1 MTLLVTYLLLTLI
14 LSFMCS
20 LLEATLLSSTS
31 SYIESLDKKGY
42 SPKTVDLAKDVKQ
55 NIDKSI
61 SSILTLNTFANT
73 MGAAGVGAQ
82 AAIIFGSNWQAV
94 IAFVLTLMVLFISEI
109 FPKTLGAIYWRKF
122 IVPAAYIISFM
133 IKITYPFIFLAT
145 FITNALQKGR
155 KNEANF
161 SKDEIITIVDM
172 SEKEGILQAK
182 ESILI
187 KNLFKLRNIKAKD
200 IMTPRT
206 VVFAFDSKTTVK
218 EALLNDNLYVYSRIP
233 VYNESIDDIMGMVF
247 KQTILEKRVKKKKNT
262 LLKDIMVPVHKVPEN
277 LSVSVLFDMFIRM
290 KMHLFVVQD
299 EYGQTSGI
307 VTLED
312 TLETMLGIEIVDEM
326 DQVTDMQEFAKDENK
341 RLQRLQRV

>member
-1 MTLLVTYLLLTLI
+1 
-14 LSFMCS
+14 MCS

-94 IAFVLTLMVLFISEI
+94 IAFILTLMVLFISEI

-122 IVPAAYIISFM
+122 IVPAVYIISFM
-133 IKITYPFIFLAT
+133 VKITYPFIFIAT
-145 FITNALQKGR
+145 FITNTLQKGR
-155 KNEANF
+155 KNEVNF

-172 SEKEGILQAK
+172 SEKEGVLQAK

-187 KNLFKLRNIKAKD
+187 KNLFKLKNIKAKD

-206 VVFAFDSKTTVK
+206 VVFAFDSKTTLK

-233 VYNESIDDIMGMVF
+233 VYNESIDDIAGVVF
-247 KQTILEKRVKKKKNT
+247 KQTILEKRVKKKKKT

-277 LSVSVLFDMFIRM
+277 ISVSTLFDMFIRM
-290 KMHLFVVQD
+290 KMHLFIVQD
-299 EYGQTSGI
+299 EYGQTSGV

-312 TLETMLGIEIVDEM
+312 ALETLLGIEIVDEM

-341 RLQRLQRV
+341 RLQRL

>member
-94 IAFVLTLMVLFISEI
+94 IAFILTLMVLFISEI

-122 IVPAAYIISFM
+122 IVPAVYIISFM
-133 IKITYPFIFLAT
+133 VKITYPFIFIAT

-155 KNEANF
+155 KNEVNF

-172 SEKEGILQAK
+172 SEKEGVLQAK

-187 KNLFKLRNIKAKD
+187 KNLFKLKNIKAKD

-206 VVFAFDSKTTVK
+206 VVFAFDSKTTLK

-233 VYNESIDDIMGMVF
+233 VYNESIDDIAGVVF
-247 KQTILEKRVKKKKNT
+247 KQTILEKRVKKKKKT
-262 LLKDIMVPVHKVPEN
+262 LLKDIIVPVHKVPEN
-277 LSVSVLFDMFIRM
+277 ISVSTLFDMFIRM
-290 KMHLFVVQD
+290 KMHLFIVQD
-299 EYGQTSGI
+299 EYGQTSGV

-312 TLETMLGIEIVDEM
+312 ALETLLGIEIVDEM
-326 DQVTDMQEFAKDENK
+326 DQVTDMQEFAKDESK
-341 RLQRLQRV
+341 RLQRV

>member
-1 MTLLVTYLLLTLI
+1 MTLLITYLLLTLI

-94 IAFVLTLMVLFISEI
+94 IAFILTLMVLFISEI
-109 FPKTLGAIYWRKF
+109 FPKTVGAIYWRKF
-122 IVPAAYIISFM
+122 IVPAVYIISFM
-133 IKITYPFIFLAT
+133 VKITYPFIFLAT

-172 SEKEGILQAK
+172 SEKEGVIQAK

-187 KNLFKLRNIKAKD
+187 KNLFKLKNIKAKD

-206 VVFAFDSKTTVK
+206 VVFALDFKTSVK

-233 VYNESIDDIMGMVF
+233 VYNESIDDIVGVVF
-247 KQTILEKRVKKKKNT
+247 KQTILEKRVKKKKST
-262 LLKDIMVPVHKVPEN
+262 LLKDIMVPIHKVPEN
-277 LSVSVLFDMFIRM
+277 LSVSVLFDLFIRM
-290 KMHLFVVQD
+290 KMHLFLVQD
-299 EYGQTSGI
+299 EYGQTSGV

-326 DQVTDMQEFAKDENK
+326 DQVTDMQEFAKDESR
-341 RLQRLQRV
+341 RLQRL

>member
-94 IAFVLTLMVLFISEI
+94 IAFILTLMVLFISEI

-122 IVPAAYIISFM
+122 IVPATYIISFM
-133 IKITYPFIFLAT
+133 VKVTYPFIFLAT
-145 FITNALQKGR
+145 FITNTLQKGR
-155 KNEANF
+155 KNEVNF
-161 SKDEIITIVDM
+161 SKDEIITIVNM
-172 SEKEGILQAK
+172 SEKEGVLQAK

-187 KNLFKLRNIKAKD
+187 KNLFKLKNIKAKD

-206 VVFAFDSKTTVK
+206 VVFAFDSKTSVK

-233 VYNESIDDIMGMVF
+233 VYNESIDDIAGVVF
-247 KQTILEKRVKKKKNT
+247 KQTILEKRVKKKKKT

-277 LSVSVLFDMFIRM
+277 ISVSTLFDMFIRM
-290 KMHLFVVQD
+290 KMHLFIVQD
-299 EYGQTSGI
+299 EYGQTSGV

-312 TLETMLGIEIVDEM
+312 ALETMLGIEIVDEM
-326 DQVTDMQEFAKDENK
+326 DQVADLQEFAKDENK
-341 RLQRLQRV
+341 RLQRL

>member
-94 IAFVLTLMVLFISEI
+94 IAFALTLMVLFISEI
-109 FPKTLGAIYWRKF
+109 FPKTVGAIYWRKF
-122 IVPAAYIISFM
+122 IVPAVYIISFM
-133 IKITYPFIFLAT
+133 VKITYPFIFIAT
-145 FITNALQKGR
+145 FITNTLQKGR
-155 KNEANF
+155 KNEVNF
-161 SKDEIITIVDM
+161 SKDEIITIVNM
-172 SEKEGILQAK
+172 SEKEGVLQAK
-182 ESILI
+182 ESVLI
-187 KNLFKLRNIKAKD
+187 KNLFKLKNIKAKD

-206 VVFAFDSKTTVK
+206 VVFAFDSKTTLK

-233 VYNESIDDIMGMVF
+233 VYNESIDDIAGVVF
-247 KQTILEKRVKKKKNT
+247 KQTILEKRVKKKKKT
-262 LLKDIMVPVHKVPEN
+262 LLKDIIVPVHKVPEN
-277 LSVSVLFDMFIRM
+277 ISVSTLFDMFIRM
-290 KMHLFVVQD
+290 KMHLFIVQD
-299 EYGQTSGI
+299 EYGQTSGV

-312 TLETMLGIEIVDEM
+312 ALETLLGIEIVDEM

-341 RLQRLQRV
+341 RLQRL

>member
-94 IAFVLTLMVLFISEI
+94 IAFALTLMVLFISEI

-122 IVPAAYIISFM
+122 IVPAVYIISFM
-133 IKITYPFIFLAT
+133 VKITYPFIFIAT
-145 FITNALQKGR
+145 FITNTLQKGR
-155 KNEANF
+155 KNEVNF
-161 SKDEIITIVDM
+161 SKDEIITIVNM
-172 SEKEGILQAK
+172 SEKEGVLQAK
-182 ESILI
+182 ESVLI
-187 KNLFKLRNIKAKD
+187 KNLFKLKNIKAKD

-206 VVFAFDSKTTVK
+206 VVFAFDSKTTLK

-233 VYNESIDDIMGMVF
+233 VYNESIDDIAGVVF
-247 KQTILEKRVKKKKNT
+247 KQTILEKRVKKKKKT
-262 LLKDIMVPVHKVPEN
+262 LLKDIIVPVHKVPEN
-277 LSVSVLFDMFIRM
+277 ISVSTLFDMFIRM
-290 KMHLFVVQD
+290 KMHLFIVQD
-299 EYGQTSGI
+299 EYGQTSGV

-312 TLETMLGIEIVDEM
+312 ALETLLGV
-326 DQVTDMQEFAKDENK
+326 K
-341 RLQRLQRV
+341 

>member
-1 MTLLVTYLLLTLI
+1 MTLLVIYLLLTLI

-94 IAFVLTLMVLFISEI
+94 IAFILTLMVLFISEI

-122 IVPAAYIISFM
+122 IVPAVYIISFM
-133 IKITYPFIFLAT
+133 VKITYPFIFLAT

-161 SKDEIITIVDM
+161 SKDEIITIVNM
-172 SEKEGILQAK
+172 SEKEGVLQAK

-187 KNLFKLRNIKAKD
+187 KNLFKLKNIKAKD

-206 VVFAFDSKTTVK
+206 VVFAFDSKTTLK

-233 VYNESIDDIMGMVF
+233 VYNESIDDIAGVVF
-247 KQTILEKRVKKKKNT
+247 KQTILEKRVKKKKKT

-277 LSVSVLFDMFIRM
+277 ISVSTLFDMFIRM
-290 KMHLFVVQD
+290 KMHLFIVQD
-299 EYGQTSGI
+299 EYGQTSGV

-312 TLETMLGIEIVDEM
+312 ALETMLGIEIVDEM
-326 DQVTDMQEFAKDENK
+326 DQVADLQEFAKDENK
-341 RLQRLQRV
+341 RLQRL

>member
-1 MTLLVTYLLLTLI
+1 MILLVIYLLLTLI

-94 IAFVLTLMVLFISEI
+94 IAFILTLMVLFISEI
-109 FPKTLGAIYWRKF
+109 FPKTVGAIYWRKF
-122 IVPAAYIISFM
+122 IVPAVYIISFM
-133 IKITYPFIFLAT
+133 VKITYPFIFLAT
-145 FITNALQKGR
+145 FITNTLQKGR

-172 SEKEGILQAK
+172 SEKEGVLQAK
-182 ESILI
+182 ESVLI
-187 KNLFKLRNIKAKD
+187 KNLFKLKNIKAKD

-206 VVFAFDSKTTVK
+206 VVFAFDSKITLK

-233 VYNESIDDIMGMVF
+233 VYNESIDDIAGVVF
-247 KQTILEKRVKKKKNT
+247 KQTILEKRVKKKKKT

-277 LSVSVLFDMFIRM
+277 ISVSTLFDMFIRM
-290 KMHLFVVQD
+290 KMHLFIVQD
-299 EYGQTSGI
+299 DYGQTSGV

-312 TLETMLGIEIVDEM
+312 ALETLLGIEIVDEM

-341 RLQRLQRV
+341 RLQRL

>member
-94 IAFVLTLMVLFISEI
+94 IAFILTLMVLFISEI

-122 IVPAAYIISFM
+122 IVPAVYTISFM
-133 IKITYPFIFLAT
+133 VKITYPFIFIAT
-145 FITNALQKGR
+145 FITNTLQKGR
-155 KNEANF
+155 KNEVNF
-161 SKDEIITIVDM
+161 SKDEIITIVNM
-172 SEKEGILQAK
+172 SEKEGVLQAK

-187 KNLFKLRNIKAKD
+187 KNLFKLKNIKAKD

-206 VVFAFDSKTTVK
+206 VVFAFDSKTTLK

-233 VYNESIDDIMGMVF
+233 VYNESIDDIAGVVF
-247 KQTILEKRVKKKKNT
+247 KQTILEKRVKKKKKT
-262 LLKDIMVPVHKVPEN
+262 LLKDIIVPVHKVPEN
-277 LSVSVLFDMFIRM
+277 ISVSTLFDMFIRM
-290 KMHLFVVQD
+290 KMHLFIVQD
-299 EYGQTSGI
+299 EYGQTSGV

-312 TLETMLGIEIVDEM
+312 ALEILLGIEIVDEM

-341 RLQRLQRV
+341 RLQRL

>member
-94 IAFVLTLMVLFISEI
+94 IAFILTLMVLFISEI

-122 IVPAAYIISFM
+122 IVPAVYIISFM
-133 IKITYPFIFLAT
+133 VKVTYPFIFLAT

-155 KNEANF
+155 KNEVNF
-161 SKDEIITIVDM
+161 SKDEIITIVNM
-172 SEKEGILQAK
+172 SEKEGVLQAK

-187 KNLFKLRNIKAKD
+187 KNLFKLKNIKAKD

-206 VVFAFDSKTTVK
+206 VVFAFDSKTTLK

-233 VYNESIDDIMGMVF
+233 VYNESIDDIVGVVF
-247 KQTILEKRVKKKKNT
+247 KQTILEKRVKKKKKT

-277 LSVSVLFDMFIRM
+277 ISVSTLFDMFIRM
-290 KMHLFVVQD
+290 KMHLFIVQD
-299 EYGQTSGI
+299 EYGQTSGV

-312 TLETMLGIEIVDEM
+312 ALETLLGIEIVDEM

-341 RLQRLQRV
+341 RLQRL

>member
-94 IAFVLTLMVLFISEI
+94 IAFILTLMVLFISEI

-122 IVPAAYIISFM
+122 IVPAVYIISFM
-133 IKITYPFIFLAT
+133 VKITYPFIFIAT
-145 FITNALQKGR
+145 FITNTLQKGR
-155 KNEANF
+155 KNEVNF
-161 SKDEIITIVDM
+161 SKDEIITIVNM
-172 SEKEGILQAK
+172 SEKEGVLQAK

-187 KNLFKLRNIKAKD
+187 KNLFKLKNIKAKD

-206 VVFAFDSKTTVK
+206 VVFAFDSKATLK
-218 EALLNDNLYVYSRIP
+218 EVLLNDNLYVYSRIP
-233 VYNESIDDIMGMVF
+233 VYNESIDDIAGVVF
-247 KQTILEKRVKKKKNT
+247 KQTILEKRVKKKKKT

-277 LSVSVLFDMFIRM
+277 ISVSTLFDMFIRM
-290 KMHLFVVQD
+290 KMHLFIVQD
-299 EYGQTSGI
+299 SYGQTSGV

-312 TLETMLGIEIVDEM
+312 ALETLLGIEIVDEM

-341 RLQRLQRV
+341 RLQRL

>member
-94 IAFVLTLMVLFISEI
+94 IAFALTLMVLFISEI

-122 IVPAAYIISFM
+122 IVPATYIISFM
-133 IKITYPFIFLAT
+133 VKITYPFIFLAT
-145 FITNALQKGR
+145 FITNTLQKGR
-155 KNEANF
+155 KNEVNF
-161 SKDEIITIVDM
+161 SKDEIITIVNM
-172 SEKEGILQAK
+172 SEKEGVLQAK

-187 KNLFKLRNIKAKD
+187 KNLFKLKNIKAKD

-206 VVFAFDSKTTVK
+206 VVFAFDSKTTLK

-233 VYNESIDDIMGMVF
+233 VYNESIDDIAGVVF
-247 KQTILEKRVKKKKNT
+247 KQTILEKRVKKKKKT
-262 LLKDIMVPVHKVPEN
+262 LLKDIIVPVHKVPEN
-277 LSVSVLFDMFIRM
+277 ISVSTLFDMFIRM
-290 KMHLFVVQD
+290 KMHLFIVQD
-299 EYGQTSGI
+299 EYGQTSGV

-312 TLETMLGIEIVDEM
+312 ALETLLGIEIVDEM

-341 RLQRLQRV
+341 RLQRL

>member
-1 MTLLVTYLLLTLI
+1 MTLLVIYLLLTLI

-94 IAFVLTLMVLFISEI
+94 IAFILTLMVLFISEI

-122 IVPAAYIISFM
+122 IVPAVYIISFM
-133 IKITYPFIFLAT
+133 VKITYPFIFLAT
-145 FITNALQKGR
+145 FITNTLQKGR
-155 KNEANF
+155 KNEVNF
-161 SKDEIITIVDM
+161 SKDEIITIVNM
-172 SEKEGILQAK
+172 SEKEGVLQAK

-187 KNLFKLRNIKAKD
+187 KNLFKLKNIKAKD

-206 VVFAFDSKTTVK
+206 VVFALDFKTSVK

-233 VYNESIDDIMGMVF
+233 VYNESIDDIVGVVF
-247 KQTILEKRVKKKKNT
+247 KQTILEKRVKKKKST
-262 LLKDIMVPVHKVPEN
+262 LLKDIMVPIHKVPEN
-277 LSVSVLFDMFIRM
+277 LSVSVLFDLFIRM
-290 KMHLFVVQD
+290 KMHLFLVQD
-299 EYGQTSGI
+299 EYGQTSGV

-326 DQVTDMQEFAKDENK
+326 DQVTDMQEFAKDESR
-341 RLQRLQRV
+341 RLQRL

>member
-94 IAFVLTLMVLFISEI
+94 IAFALTLMVLFISEI
-109 FPKTLGAIYWRKF
+109 FPKTVGAIYWRKF
-122 IVPAAYIISFM
+122 IVPATYIISFM
-133 IKITYPFIFLAT
+133 VKVTYPFIFLAT
-145 FITNALQKGR
+145 FITNTLQKGR
-155 KNEANF
+155 KNEVNF

-172 SEKEGILQAK
+172 SEKEGVLQAK

-187 KNLFKLRNIKAKD
+187 KNLFKLKNIKAKD

-206 VVFAFDSKTTVK
+206 VVFAFDSKTSVK

-233 VYNESIDDIMGMVF
+233 VYNESIDDIAGVVF
-247 KQTILEKRVKKKKNT
+247 KQTILEKRVKKKKKT

-277 LSVSVLFDMFIRM
+277 ISVSTLFDMFIRM
-290 KMHLFVVQD
+290 KMHLFIVQD
-299 EYGQTSGI
+299 EYGQTSGV

-312 TLETMLGIEIVDEM
+312 ALETLLGIEIVDEM

-341 RLQRLQRV
+341 RLQRL

>member
-94 IAFVLTLMVLFISEI
+94 IAFILTLMVLFISEI

-122 IVPAAYIISFM
+122 IVPAVYIISFM
-133 IKITYPFIFLAT
+133 VKVTYPFIFLAT

-161 SKDEIITIVDM
+161 SKDEIITIVNM
-172 SEKEGILQAK
+172 SEKEGVLQAK

-187 KNLFKLRNIKAKD
+187 KNLFKLKNIKAKD

-206 VVFAFDSKTTVK
+206 VVFAFDSKTTLK

-233 VYNESIDDIMGMVF
+233 VYNESIDDIAGVVF
-247 KQTILEKRVKKKKNT
+247 KQTILEKRVKKKKKT

-277 LSVSVLFDMFIRM
+277 ISVSTLFDMFIRM
-290 KMHLFVVQD
+290 KMHLFIVQD
-299 EYGQTSGI
+299 EYGQTSGV

-312 TLETMLGIEIVDEM
+312 ALETLLGIEIVDEM

-341 RLQRLQRV
+341 RLQRL

>member
-1 MTLLVTYLLLTLI
+1 MTLLVIYLLLTLI

-94 IAFVLTLMVLFISEI
+94 IAFILTLMVLFISEI
-109 FPKTLGAIYWRKF
+109 FPKTVGAIYWRKF
-122 IVPAAYIISFM
+122 IVPAVYIISFM
-133 IKITYPFIFLAT
+133 VKITYPFIFLAT

-172 SEKEGILQAK
+172 SEKEGVIQAK

-187 KNLFKLRNIKAKD
+187 KNLFKLKNIKAKD

-206 VVFAFDSKTTVK
+206 VVFALDFKTSVK

-233 VYNESIDDIMGMVF
+233 VYNESIDDIVGVVF
-247 KQTILEKRVKKKKNT
+247 KQTILEKRVKKKKST
-262 LLKDIMVPVHKVPEN
+262 LLKDIMVPIHKVPEN
-277 LSVSVLFDMFIRM
+277 LSVSVLFDLFIRM
-290 KMHLFVVQD
+290 KMHLFLVQD
-299 EYGQTSGI
+299 EYGQTSGV

-312 TLETMLGIEIVDEM
+312 ALETMLGIEIVDEM
-326 DQVTDMQEFAKDENK
+326 DQVADLQEFAKDESK
-341 RLQRLQRV
+341 RLQRV

>member
-94 IAFVLTLMVLFISEI
+94 IAFILTLMVLFISEI

-122 IVPAAYIISFM
+122 IVPATYIISFM
-133 IKITYPFIFLAT
+133 VKITYPFIFLAT
-145 FITNALQKGR
+145 FITNTLQKGR
-155 KNEANF
+155 KNEVNF

-172 SEKEGILQAK
+172 SEKEGVIQAK

-187 KNLFKLRNIKAKD
+187 KNLFKLKNIKAKD

-206 VVFAFDSKTTVK
+206 VVFAFDSKTTLK

-233 VYNESIDDIMGMVF
+233 VYNESIDDIAGVVF
-247 KQTILEKRVKKKKNT
+247 KQTILEKRVKKKKKT
-262 LLKDIMVPVHKVPEN
+262 LLKDIIVPVHKVPEN
-277 LSVSVLFDMFIRM
+277 ISVSTLFDMFIRM
-290 KMHLFVVQD
+290 KMHLFIVQD
-299 EYGQTSGI
+299 EYGQTSGV

-312 TLETMLGIEIVDEM
+312 ALETLLGIEIVDEM

-341 RLQRLQRV
+341 RLQRL

>member
-94 IAFVLTLMVLFISEI
+94 IAFILTLMVLFISEI

-122 IVPAAYIISFM
+122 IVPAVYIISFM
-133 IKITYPFIFLAT
+133 VKVTYPFIFLAT

-172 SEKEGILQAK
+172 SEKEGVLQAK

-187 KNLFKLRNIKAKD
+187 KNLFKLKNIKAKD

-206 VVFAFDSKTTVK
+206 VVFAFDSKTTLK

-233 VYNESIDDIMGMVF
+233 VYNESIDDIAGVVF
-247 KQTILEKRVKKKKNT
+247 KQTILEKRVKKKKKT
-262 LLKDIMVPVHKVPEN
+262 LLKDIIVPVHKVPEN
-277 LSVSVLFDMFIRM
+277 ISVSTLFDMFIRM
-290 KMHLFVVQD
+290 KMHLFIVQD
-299 EYGQTSGI
+299 EYGQTSGV

-312 TLETMLGIEIVDEM
+312 ALETLLGIEIVDEM

-341 RLQRLQRV
+341 RLQRL

>member
-94 IAFVLTLMVLFISEI
+94 IAFILTLMVLFISEI
-109 FPKTLGAIYWRKF
+109 FPKTVGAIYWRKF
-122 IVPAAYIISFM
+122 IVPAVYIISFM
-133 IKITYPFIFLAT
+133 VKITYPFIFLAT
-145 FITNALQKGR
+145 FITNTLQKGR

-161 SKDEIITIVDM
+161 SKDEIITIVNM
-172 SEKEGILQAK
+172 SEKEGVLQAK

-187 KNLFKLRNIKAKD
+187 KNLFKLKNIKAKD

-206 VVFAFDSKTTVK
+206 VVFAFDSKTTLK

-233 VYNESIDDIMGMVF
+233 VYNESIDDIAGVVF
-247 KQTILEKRVKKKKNT
+247 KQTILEKRVKKKKKT

-277 LSVSVLFDMFIRM
+277 ISVSTLFDMFIRM
-290 KMHLFVVQD
+290 KMHLFIVQD
-299 EYGQTSGI
+299 EYGQTSGV

-312 TLETMLGIEIVDEM
+312 ALETMLGIEIVDEM
-326 DQVTDMQEFAKDENK
+326 DQVADLQEFAKDESK
-341 RLQRLQRV
+341 RLQRV

>member
-1 MTLLVTYLLLTLI
+1 MTLLITYLLLTLI

-94 IAFVLTLMVLFISEI
+94 IAFILTLMVLFISEI

-122 IVPAAYIISFM
+122 IVPATYIISFM

-172 SEKEGILQAK
+172 SEKEGVIQAK

-187 KNLFKLRNIKAKD
+187 KNLFKLKNIKAKD

-206 VVFAFDSKTTVK
+206 VVFALDYKTSVK

-233 VYNESIDDIMGMVF
+233 VYNESIDDIVGVVF
-247 KQTILEKRVKKKKNT
+247 KQTILEKRVKKKKST
-262 LLKDIMVPVHKVPEN
+262 LLKDIMVPIHKVPEN
-277 LSVSVLFDMFIRM
+277 LSVSVLFDLFIRM
-290 KMHLFVVQD
+290 KMHLFLVQD
-299 EYGQTSGI
+299 EYGQTSGV

-326 DQVTDMQEFAKDENK
+326 DQVTDLQEFAKDESK
-341 RLQRLQRV
+341 RLQRV

>member
-94 IAFVLTLMVLFISEI
+94 IAFILTLMVLFISEI

-122 IVPAAYIISFM
+122 IVPATYIISFM
-133 IKITYPFIFLAT
+133 VKVTYPFIFLAT

-161 SKDEIITIVDM
+161 SKDEIITIVNM
-172 SEKEGILQAK
+172 SEKEGVLQAK

-187 KNLFKLRNIKAKD
+187 KNLFKLKNIKAKD

-206 VVFAFDSKTTVK
+206 VVFAFDSKTTLK

-233 VYNESIDDIMGMVF
+233 VYNESIDDIAGVVF
-247 KQTILEKRVKKKKNT
+247 KQTILEKRVKKKKKT
-262 LLKDIMVPVHKVPEN
+262 LLKDIIVPVHKVPEN
-277 LSVSVLFDMFIRM
+277 ISVSTLFDMFIRM
-290 KMHLFVVQD
+290 KMHLFIVQD
-299 EYGQTSGI
+299 EYGQTSGV

-312 TLETMLGIEIVDEM
+312 ALETLLGIEIVDEM

-341 RLQRLQRV
+341 RLQRL

>member
-94 IAFVLTLMVLFISEI
+94 IAFILTLMVLFISEI

-122 IVPAAYIISFM
+122 IVPAVYIISFM
-133 IKITYPFIFLAT
+133 VKITYPFIFIAT
-145 FITNALQKGR
+145 FITNTLQKGR
-155 KNEANF
+155 KNEVNF

-172 SEKEGILQAK
+172 SEKEGVLQAK

-187 KNLFKLRNIKAKD
+187 KNLFKLKNIKAKD

-206 VVFAFDSKTTVK
+206 VVFAFDSKTTLK

-233 VYNESIDDIMGMVF
+233 VYNESIDDIAGVVF
-247 KQTILEKRVKKKKNT
+247 KQTILEKRVKKKKKT

-277 LSVSVLFDMFIRM
+277 ISVSTLFDMFIRM
-290 KMHLFVVQD
+290 KMHLFIVQD
-299 EYGQTSGI
+299 EYGQTSGV

-312 TLETMLGIEIVDEM
+312 ALETLLGIEIVDEM

-341 RLQRLQRV
+341 RLQRL

>member
-1 MTLLVTYLLLTLI
+1 MTLLITYLLLTLI

-94 IAFVLTLMVLFISEI
+94 IAFILTLMVLFISEI

-122 IVPAAYIISFM
+122 IVPAVYIISFM
-133 IKITYPFIFLAT
+133 VKITYPFIFLAT
-145 FITNALQKGR
+145 FITNTLQKGR

-161 SKDEIITIVDM
+161 SKDEIITIVNM
-172 SEKEGILQAK
+172 SEKEGVLQAK

-187 KNLFKLRNIKAKD
+187 KNLFKLKNIKAKD

-206 VVFAFDSKTTVK
+206 VVFAFDSKTTLK

-233 VYNESIDDIMGMVF
+233 VYNESIDDIAGVVF
-247 KQTILEKRVKKKKNT
+247 KQTILEKRVKKKKKT

-277 LSVSVLFDMFIRM
+277 ISVSTLFDMFIRM
-290 KMHLFVVQD
+290 KMHLFIVQD
-299 EYGQTSGI
+299 EYGQTSGV

-312 TLETMLGIEIVDEM
+312 ALETMLGIEIVDEM
-326 DQVTDMQEFAKDENK
+326 DQVADLQEFAKDESK
-341 RLQRLQRV
+341 RLQRV

>member
-1 MTLLVTYLLLTLI
+1 MTLLITYLLLTLI

-94 IAFVLTLMVLFISEI
+94 IAFILTLMVLFISEI

-122 IVPAAYIISFM
+122 IVPAVYIISFM
-133 IKITYPFIFLAT
+133 VKITYPFIFIAT
-145 FITNALQKGR
+145 FITNTLQKGR
-155 KNEANF
+155 KNEVNF

-172 SEKEGILQAK
+172 SEKEGVLQAK

-187 KNLFKLRNIKAKD
+187 KNLFKLKNIKAKD

-206 VVFAFDSKTTVK
+206 VVFAFDSKTTLK

-233 VYNESIDDIMGMVF
+233 VYNESIDDIAGVVF
-247 KQTILEKRVKKKKNT
+247 KQTILEKRVKKKKKT

-277 LSVSVLFDMFIRM
+277 ISVSTLFDMFIRM
-290 KMHLFVVQD
+290 KMHLFIVQD
-299 EYGQTSGI
+299 EYGQTSGV

-312 TLETMLGIEIVDEM
+312 ALETLLGIEIVDEM

-341 RLQRLQRV
+341 RLQRL

>member
-1 MTLLVTYLLLTLI
+1 MTLLVIYLLLTLI
-14 LSFMCS
+14 LSFTCS

-94 IAFVLTLMVLFISEI
+94 IAFILTLMVLFISEI

-122 IVPAAYIISFM
+122 IVPAVYIISFM
-133 IKITYPFIFLAT
+133 VKITYPFIFLAT

-155 KNEANF
+155 KNEVNF
-161 SKDEIITIVDM
+161 SKDEIITIVNM
-172 SEKEGILQAK
+172 SEKEGVLQAK

-187 KNLFKLRNIKAKD
+187 KNLFKLKNIKAKD

-206 VVFAFDSKTTVK
+206 VVFAFDSKTTLK

-233 VYNESIDDIMGMVF
+233 VYNESIDDIVGVVF
-247 KQTILEKRVKKKKNT
+247 KQTILEKRVKKKKST
-262 LLKDIMVPVHKVPEN
+262 LLKDIMVPIHKVPEN
-277 LSVSVLFDMFIRM
+277 LSVSTLFDMFIRM
-290 KMHLFVVQD
+290 KMHLFLVQD
-299 EYGQTSGI
+299 EYGQTSGV

-312 TLETMLGIEIVDEM
+312 ALETMLGIEIVDEM
-326 DQVTDMQEFAKDENK
+326 DQVADLQEFAKDESK
-341 RLQRLQRV
+341 RLQRV